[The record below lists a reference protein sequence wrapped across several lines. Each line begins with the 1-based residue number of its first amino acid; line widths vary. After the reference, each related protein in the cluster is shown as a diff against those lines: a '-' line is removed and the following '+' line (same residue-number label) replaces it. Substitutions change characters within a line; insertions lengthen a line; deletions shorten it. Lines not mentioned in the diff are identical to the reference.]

1 MSAGILP
8 VSSLEKVESDRKG
21 ILPGRP
27 PHPNDPCAAIS
38 TGRGWRDPRH
48 RIQTSGPLIQAKWVS
63 RERRVESAVISVVPA
78 ASATAT

>member
-1 MSAGILP
+1 VIAPVAKSGDVAQSGGADSASHGRRWT
-8 VSSLEKVESDRKG
+8 ES
-21 ILPGRP
+21 RP
-27 PHPNDPCAAIS
+27 SHA
-38 TGRGWRDPRH
+38 RH